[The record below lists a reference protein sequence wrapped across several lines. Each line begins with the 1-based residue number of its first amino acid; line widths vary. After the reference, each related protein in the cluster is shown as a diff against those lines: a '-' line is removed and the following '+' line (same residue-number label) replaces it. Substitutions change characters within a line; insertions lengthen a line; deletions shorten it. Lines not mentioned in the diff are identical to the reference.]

1 MTEND
6 HDKERAVSQND
17 LYPTFE
23 SALVETFGVPADEVS
38 PDAEFEAMGLDSL
51 DVVELTLILEEKTG
65 VRLEDEELEG
75 VRTVQH
81 AIDKVVEKQGQVSA

>member
-1 MTEND
+1 MTTDE
-6 HDKERAVSQND
+6 

-23 SALVETFGVPADEVS
+23 GALVETFGVPADEVA

-65 VRLEDEELEG
+65 VKLEDEELEG
-75 VRTVQH
+75 VRTVQD
-81 AIDKVVEKQGQVSA
+81 AIDKVIDKQRSSEVSA